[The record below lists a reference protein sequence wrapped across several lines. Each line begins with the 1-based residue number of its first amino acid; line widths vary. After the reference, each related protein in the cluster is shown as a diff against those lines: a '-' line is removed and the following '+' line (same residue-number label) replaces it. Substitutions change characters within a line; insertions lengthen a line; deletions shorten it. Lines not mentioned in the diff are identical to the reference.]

1 MSADLSRRGPWTLLA
16 VLVIARIAFG
26 VQFQSVGAVGPAMVS
41 DLGLAYASLGTLVGA
56 YSMLGLVLALPAGWL
71 IAQFGDR
78 RITLAGLGFMIAGG
92 LLLAAAPGFG
102 VALAGRLISG
112 SGAVLLMVVLPTL
125 VIKRFTGAALSTAMG
140 TLLAGYPLGIGLGFA
155 ALPVVGSWRMA
166 MAATAALAAVALF
179 AAAITLAGNSVNAT
193 GTQHGFRLD
202 AGEVAPVV
210 AAGLLWGCLN
220 AGFAVLLGFVPLFF
234 VDHGMS
240 ADVAGALVSL
250 TAFATVPMGPLGGW
264 LLGRLPQPLLGI
276 AGGIAVTSLA
286 IVFLPQDIA
295 PEVPLVAVGVALGA
309 IAGPSVAL
317 PAAVLASEH
326 RAVGMGLFWLMYF
339 VPMTLLP
346 PLAGL
351 ARDVTDAAEAPL
363 YAAALFTALA
373 LAALIAYVGS
383 RRRVIAAV
391 DAG

>member
-1 MSADLSRRGPWTLLA
+1 MGADLSRRGPWTLLA

-26 VQFQSVGAVGPAMVS
+26 VQFQSVGAVGPAMVK

-56 YSMLGLVLALPAGWL
+56 YSMLGLVLSLPAGWL

-78 RITLAGLGFMIAGG
+78 RITLAGLGLMIAGG
-92 LLLAAAPGFG
+92 LLLAAAAGFG

-112 SGAVLLMVVLPTL
+112 AGAVLVMVVLPTI
-125 VIKRFTGAALSTAMG
+125 VIKRFAGAALSAAMG
-140 TLLAGYPLGIGLGFA
+140 TLLAGYPLGIGLGFV

-166 MAATAALAAVALF
+166 MAATAAIAAVALV
-179 AAAITLAGNSVNAT
+179 AAAIALAGNSASAA
-193 GTQHGFRLD
+193 GTRRGFRLG
-202 AGEVAPVV
+202 AGEAAPVI

-220 AGFAVLLGFVPLFF
+220 AGFAVLLGFVPVFF
-234 VDHGMS
+234 VGHGLS
-240 ADVAGALVSL
+240 AHVAGALVSL
-250 TAFATVPMGPLGGW
+250 TAFATVPVGPLGGW

-276 AGGIAVTSLA
+276 AGGIAVTSVA
-286 IVFLPQDIA
+286 MVSLPQDIA

-317 PAAVLASEH
+317 PAAVLAPEH

-351 ARDVTDAAEAPL
+351 ARDLTGDAAAPL

-373 LAALIAYVGS
+373 LPALIAYVGV
-383 RRRVIAAV
+383 RRPVIAAV